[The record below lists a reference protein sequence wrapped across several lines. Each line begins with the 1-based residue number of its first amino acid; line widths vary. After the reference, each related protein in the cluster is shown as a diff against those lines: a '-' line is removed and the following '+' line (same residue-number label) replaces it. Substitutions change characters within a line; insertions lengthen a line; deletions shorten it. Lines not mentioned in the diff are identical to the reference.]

1 MGKTRRITRIGM
13 LVSLSVILSIVIRVP
28 GTSMSLDSFPG
39 YFGAI
44 ILSPLDGGIIGFLGH
59 LATAL
64 NTGFPLGILT
74 HTIIAI
80 EMFIA
85 VFLFGYIRKKVN
97 TSIAVLVATIING
110 ILCPLSLAPLYS
122 MGFFVAVAMPLTI
135 VSFLNIMLAVTLD
148 KGLKNPNQ
156 KGVIAKWMKKQN

>member
-1 MGKTRRITRIGM
+1 MEKSKRITKIGM

-39 YFGAI
+39 YFAAI
-44 ILSPLDGGIIGFLGH
+44 ILSPFDGGIVGFLGH
-59 LATAL
+59 LATAF
-64 NTGFPLGILT
+64 NSGFPLGILT

-85 VFLFGYIRKKVN
+85 VFLFGYITKKVN
-97 TSIAVLVATIING
+97 TFIAVLVSTIING
-110 ILCPLSLAPLYS
+110 ALCPLSLVPLYG
-122 MGFFVAVAMPLTI
+122 MGFFLAIVMPLTI
-135 VSFLNIMLAVTLD
+135 VSFLNIMLAVMLD

-156 KGVIAKWMKKQN
+156 KGVIATLMKKQN